1 MIATHRHLYAVTASM
16 NGVGQV
22 GQMGA
27 DVRQRVADLLALEV
41 RIGEAIDRVPRL
53 AKEHADMDSAIMRF
67 RALATGH
74 RDALRARLR
83 SLGGVAE
90 GSASTSE
97 SSSPRTGG
105 PEAPSGTLEIFHRLF
120 NEAAFG
126 YSVLHVVAHRHYDS
140 KGEGNTADLAE
151 KHLREYSEAVQTIN
165 HLASDVSVWD
175 LSRTG
180 QECQCKCPSCGLGV
194 CLCSPHGT
202 NTVSDIWRETASVV
216 AESTAGG
223 IRVRPPR
230 ANSVATRAGL
240 RSGDV
245 IVAIDDQSLAN
256 ETWDAIN
263 TIQKGIGKH
272 PSGEAIRFQVKRA
285 SGDVEE
291 ISAVRE

>member
-1 MIATHRHLYAVTASM
+1 
-16 NGVGQV
+16 
-22 GQMGA
+22 
-27 DVRQRVADLLALEV
+27 
-41 RIGEAIDRVPRL
+41 
-53 AKEHADMDSAIMRF
+53 
-67 RALATGH
+67 
-74 RDALRARLR
+74 
-83 SLGGVAE
+83 
-90 GSASTSE
+90 
-97 SSSPRTGG
+97 
-105 PEAPSGTLEIFHRLF
+105 LEIFHRLF
-120 NEAAFG
+120 NEATFG
-126 YSVLHVVAHRHYDS
+126 YSVLHVAAHRHYDS
-140 KGEGNTADLAE
+140 TGEGNTADLAE

-165 HLASDVSVWD
+165 HLTSDVTVWD
-175 LSRTG
+175 LSRAG

-202 NTVSDIWRETASVV
+202 NTVSDIWRETASVG

-230 ANSVATRAGL
+230 ANSVASRAGL
-240 RSGDV
+240 RPGDV
-245 IVAIDDQSLAN
+245 IVAIDDQGLAN